1 MLYTNSYVFKPLEC
15 VKIKNKSRYLNDI
28 YFLDYYYRLKNIAM
42 SMFKWENVPDT
53 IDIRFLEETL
63 FERGVAILFE
73 DEYIGALCLPVLT
86 NGEFN
91 IYRLPKR
98 RRAYA
103 INGYQKELDENN
115 SIWLFNNYLR
125 LPTANTIFIYAKQL
139 AEIRRTMEV
148 NINAQKTP
156 ITILCDENERLTY
169 KNIYEKYDG
178 NAPMILGAKNLDLNN
193 IKALSTQAPYVADR
207 LYELFEKTMCEA
219 LSYLG
224 VENAREKNERMTSEE
239 ISYNMGSTQ
248 AQRYVWLNSRRQAC
262 EEFNKMFGFDMWVDF
277 QQTALGNPFDA
288 TTLNPEIVED
298 ISISPARGG
307 ENG

>member
-1 MLYTNSYVFKPLEC
+1 MFYNNAVFKPLEC
-15 VKIKNKSRYLNDI
+15 VKVKNKAQYLNDI
-28 YFLDYYYRLKNIAM
+28 YFTEYYFRLKNIAM

-63 FERGVAILFE
+63 FERGIAILFE
-73 DEYIGALCLPVLT
+73 DEYIGAICLPVLM
-86 NGEFN
+86 NGNFN
-91 IYRLPKR
+91 IYRLPKSR
-98 RRAYA
+98 TAYA
-103 INGYQKELDENN
+103 INGYQKNLDESN

-139 AEIRRTMEV
+139 ADIRRTMEI
-148 NINAQKTP
+148 NIHAQKTP

-178 NAPMILGAKNLDLNN
+178 NTPLILGAKNLDLNN
-193 IKALSTQAPYVADR
+193 IKALNTQAPYVADK
-207 LYELFEKTMCEA
+207 LYELFEKTMVEA

-248 AQRYVWLNSRRQAC
+248 AQRYVWLNTRREAC
-262 EEFNKMFGFDMWVDF
+262 KQFNKMFGYNMWVDF

-288 TTLNPEIVED
+288 TTMNPETIEN
-298 ISISPARGG
+298 ITINEAEEI